1 MQGLA
6 KFAPWIISI
15 ILGVLCVVLGT
26 GTPGLPTPA
35 PVTVV
40 ARDTLR
46 DTVWNERRVPV
57 RVVVVVSDSAGAPLD
72 SARRAEALSALVLER
87 DSLNR
92 EILRLGATRADV
104 DTVFTLAIG
113 DSSRVRIRVRSEHE
127 VEQGFTTI
135 RVLVEEAILAVA
147 TECPPGTV
155 QWIVAA
161 AGAVAAVLAA
171 VIK

>member
-6 KFAPWIISI
+6 KYAPWIISL

-26 GTPGLPTPA
+26 GTPGLPAPA
-35 PVTVV
+35 TVTVV

-46 DTVWNERRVPV
+46 DTVWNTRRVPV
-57 RVVVVVSDSAGAPLD
+57 RIIVTDSSGAPLD
-72 SARRAEALSALVLER
+72 SARRSGALLALVAER

-104 DTVFTLAIG
+104 DTVLTLAIG
-113 DSSRVRIRVRSEHE
+113 DSSRVRVRVRSEHE

-135 RVLVEEAILAVA
+135 RVLVEEAILAVSA
-147 TECPPGTV
+147 ECPPGTV